1 MTRLDAHQSIA
12 AVALCWGG
20 CIVLGI
26 LAAIVEAL

>member
-1 MTRLDAHQSIA
+1 MSRLDMHQRIA

-26 LAAIVEAL
+26 LAAVIEAL